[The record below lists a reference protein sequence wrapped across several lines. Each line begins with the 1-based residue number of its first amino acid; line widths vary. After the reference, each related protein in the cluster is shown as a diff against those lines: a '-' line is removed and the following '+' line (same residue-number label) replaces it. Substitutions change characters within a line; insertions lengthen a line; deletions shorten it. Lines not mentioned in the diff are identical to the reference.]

1 MSRKL
6 VFIFSICIAILVS
19 RSVQPQNIKRF
30 GKFLII
36 SDTTCQTERFT
47 IRQFNYVTKIYC
59 TQLCFQTPHC
69 LSVTFVSKVCTL
81 YSYDPRIKIETSLQ
95 NDASAIMQ
103 SPLYGLSQTT
113 DKMSCFVDQSKVNNR
128 SEIEQKCELGDKI
141 IDSQCGEWSSWIP
154 VYNPEVC
161 PDTKLFSA
169 KNRTRSCSHGLNGG
183 LNCSQNIFE
192 ERHKR
197 PLLFNSGET
206 NLNYTDSREYCIRR
220 GLSLFT
226 NIALITDEHSTLIS
240 EADLTKLHNWYY
252 FIDARPTN
260 GKKFTIENDGT
271 AEEYFSF
278 CRSLE
283 IVTGWANDFNSQ
295 L

>member
-1 MSRKL
+1 MGRNL

-36 SDTTCQTERFT
+36 SDTTSQTERFT
-47 IRQFNYVTKIYC
+47 IRQGNHVTKIYC
-59 TQLCFQTPHC
+59 NQLCFQTRHC
-69 LSVTFVSKVCTL
+69 LSVTFVAKICTL
-81 YSYDPRIKIETSLQ
+81 YSHDSRIETSLE

-128 SEIEQKCELGDKI
+128 SEIEEKCELGDKI

-161 PDTKLFSA
+161 PDTKLFAA

-183 LNCSQNIFE
+183 QNCSQNVFE

-206 NLNYTDSREYCIRR
+206 NLNYTDCNRR
-220 GLSLFT
+220 NTFLVHF
-226 NIALITDEHSTLIS
+226 
-240 EADLTKLHNWYY
+240 
-252 FIDARPTN
+252 
-260 GKKFTIENDGT
+260 
-271 AEEYFSF
+271 
-278 CRSLE
+278 
-283 IVTGWANDFNSQ
+283 
-295 L
+295 